1 LNKDSK
7 MAINIKDVFDPDEF
21 RTDGDDREREA
32 GLSGELFKRAYYEN
46 NGPFSRVVNRLKT
59 GFSVLVYLPGNCMPA
74 AASLVKSEIGGREWK
89 EYCEHPEGSE
99 TIVDKWRGSTGV
111 SVNWKRWISG
121 QSAGGQNAGGQNA
134 GGQSVADQTGARHS
148 AIFHNLDFLT
158 DWQGGIYPHTDAQ
171 TALACLVGGIRSSVV
186 LGLSDRDVGMLPH
199 AITRAFNEIERIDE
213 IPFKNFHSIIPRE
226 LGERLAQDDGTIPE
240 GAVWLLASRL
250 RWTDPLRAFRI
261 MQRVAGH
268 HSTLEAILREVL
280 KATQTVNFLAP
291 GEVYSGGEPRGFLN
305 ETIERLKNNIIGPFK
320 TWKSFTGDRDEC
332 TKLVSRLPPGL
343 ILHGPPG
350 AGKTLLAR
358 WIASEIG
365 LPVRT
370 VSGSEIRAGLWGDAE
385 KNVRNLFRDARRAA
399 PCVIVLDDADDL
411 LPDRNTAQGGLA
423 SAERAVVNEFLQQL
437 QGVHGQL
444 DGVLVILTTNRFND
458 LDRAAAGRLALHIR
472 VPYPRLEKIGE
483 IVDVIAWEYNFDLSQ
498 IRGDLIERFG
508 RSITAGVGQ
517 DRQTAESNYF
527 SPREMQQAM
536 RLLERWDKKRQ
547 PGSPYM
553 PDRED
558 LRRMLDHY
566 DEIGKLASAS

>member
-1 LNKDSK
+1 
-7 MAINIKDVFDPDEF
+7 MAINIRDVFDPDELQ
-21 RTDGDDREREA
+21 TDGDDREREA
-32 GLSGELFKRAYYEN
+32 ELNGELFKRAYYEGD
-46 NGPFSRVVNRLKT
+46 GPFSRVVNRLKT

-74 AASLVKSEIGGREWK
+74 AASLVKSEIGGREWQ
-89 EYCEHPEGSE
+89 EYCEHPEGGE
-99 TIVDKWRGSTGV
+99 TIVDKWKGSTGI
-111 SVNWKRWISG
+111 SVNWKKWISG

-134 GGQSVADQTGARHS
+134 GGQTGDNQTGARHS

-158 DWQGGIYPHTDAQ
+158 DWQGGIYPNTDAQ

-186 LGLSDRDVGMLPH
+186 LGLSDRDVGLLPH

-213 IPFKNFHSIIPRE
+213 IPFKNFHRIIPRE
-226 LGERLAQDDGTIPE
+226 LGKRLARDDGKIPE

-261 MQRVAGH
+261 MQRVARNN
-268 HSTLEAILREVL
+268 STLEAILGEVL
-280 KATQTVNFLAP
+280 KATQTVNFLTP
-291 GEVYSGGEPRGFLN
+291 GEVYSGSEPRGFLD
-305 ETIERLKNNIIGPFK
+305 ETIELLKNNIIGPFK
-320 TWKSFTGDRDEC
+320 TWKSFTGDMDDC
-332 TKLVSRLPPGL
+332 KNLVGRLPPGL
-343 ILHGPPG
+343 ILYGPPG
-350 AGKTLLAR
+350 TGKTLLAR
-358 WIASEIG
+358 WIAREIG

-399 PCVIVLDDADDL
+399 PCVIILDDADDL
-411 LPDRNTAQGGLA
+411 LPDRNAAQGGLA

-437 QGVHGQL
+437 QGVHGRL
-444 DGVLVILTTNRFND
+444 DGVLVVLTTNRFND

-472 VPYPRLEKIGE
+472 VPYPQPEKIEE
-483 IVDVIAWEYNFDLSQ
+483 IVDVIAQEYGFDLSQ

-508 RSITAGVGQ
+508 RSITAGAGQ

-527 SPREMQQAM
+527 SPRDMQQAM

-547 PGSPYM
+547 PGQLYT

-558 LRRMLDHY
+558 LQRMLDY
-566 DEIGKLASAS
+566 YEKLGKTASAS

>member
-1 LNKDSK
+1 
-7 MAINIKDVFDPDEF
+7 MAIDIRDVFDPDELQ
-21 RTDGDDREREA
+21 TDGDDREREA
-32 GLSGELFKRAYYEN
+32 ELNGELFKRAYYEGG
-46 NGPFSRVVNRLKT
+46 GPFSRVVNRLKT

-74 AASLVKSEIGGREWK
+74 AASLVKSEINGRDWK
-89 EYCEHPEGSE
+89 EYCEHPEGGE
-99 TIVDKWRGSTGV
+99 TIVDKWKGSTGI
-111 SVNWKRWISG
+111 SVNWKKWISG
-121 QSAGGQNAGGQNA
+121 QSAGARTDDNQA
-134 GGQSVADQTGARHS
+134 STRHS

-158 DWQGGIYPHTDAQ
+158 DWQGGIYPNTDAQ

-186 LGLSDRDVGMLPH
+186 LGLSDRDVGLLPH

-213 IPFKNFHSIIPRE
+213 IPSKNFHRIIPRE
-226 LGERLAQDDGTIPE
+226 LGKRLAQDGGKIQE

-261 MQRVAGH
+261 MQRVALN
-268 HSTLEAILREVL
+268 HSTLEAILGEVL

-291 GEVYSGGEPRGFLN
+291 GEVYSDGEPRGFLD
-305 ETIERLKNNIIGPFK
+305 ETIELLKNNIIGPFK
-320 TWKSFTGDRDEC
+320 TWKSFTGDKDDC
-332 TKLVSRLPPGL
+332 KNLVGRLPPGL

-350 AGKTLLAR
+350 TGKTLLAR
-358 WIASEIG
+358 WIAREIG

-399 PCVIVLDDADDL
+399 PCVIILDDADDL

-437 QGVHGQL
+437 QGVHGRL
-444 DGVLVILTTNRFND
+444 DGVLVVLTTNRFND
-458 LDRAAAGRLALHIR
+458 LDRAAVGRLALHVR

-483 IVDVIAWEYNFDLSQ
+483 IVDVIAREYSFDMSQ
-498 IRGDLIERFG
+498 IRDDLIERFG
-508 RSITAGVGQ
+508 RSMTTGAGQ

-527 SPREMQQAM
+527 SPRDMQQAM
-536 RLLERWDKKRQ
+536 RLLEKWDRKRPPGQ
-547 PGSPYM
+547 PYT

-558 LRRMLDHY
+558 LQRMLDY
-566 DEIGKLASAS
+566 YEELGKRTPVS